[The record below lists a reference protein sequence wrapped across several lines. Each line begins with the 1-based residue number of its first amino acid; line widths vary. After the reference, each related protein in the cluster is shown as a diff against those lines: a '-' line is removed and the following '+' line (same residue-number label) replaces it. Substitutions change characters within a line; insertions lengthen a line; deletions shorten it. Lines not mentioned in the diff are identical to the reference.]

1 MSTNNREKIDIS
13 NFIGDTLKR
22 ILIIKY
28 KCIILSTY
36 SLQKVYYHQART
48 FPYYKKMQDDTQS
61 AKMKLQNIHHDITFF
76 FDKIKNIRIADES
89 DANFV
94 HHLTSNIWTIHTIK
108 YE

>member
-1 MSTNNREKIDIS
+1 
-13 NFIGDTLKR
+13 
-22 ILIIKY
+22 
-28 KCIILSTY
+28 
-36 SLQKVYYHQART
+36 
-48 FPYYKKMQDDTQS
+48 MQDDTQS